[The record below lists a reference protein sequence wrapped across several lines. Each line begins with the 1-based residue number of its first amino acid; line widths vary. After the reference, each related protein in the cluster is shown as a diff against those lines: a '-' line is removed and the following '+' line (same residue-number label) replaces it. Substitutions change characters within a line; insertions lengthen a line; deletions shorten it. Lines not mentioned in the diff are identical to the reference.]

1 MRLLL
6 SVALLSSVLQLCSA
20 APVRENLN
28 CAEVNNATAGHLAI
42 HHINDNHDH
51 GYKFKIDEVTEV
63 DLKMVDH
70 GCDIELQLLLKETA
84 CHTISP
90 RDFEECPERSLGERA
105 VVANCSV
112 LITVKDNDAKV
123 SKYDCETR
131 QELTNLEMVRIC
143 PDCPMLVPLNDPE
156 GLKSIREAVTEFN
169 KNTSN
174 EHVFVLQEVG
184 RIKAAYIMSAGM
196 NYYAEFTLVET
207 VCPRESRIMHEACKP
222 MCPDRAEHAFCR
234 SSYSKM
240 NGLYS
245 VECEFYPAK
254 NTDVLGPG
262 EQEPICSPFPP
273 NCVPVPPPHPPR
285 GHGRNHGPP
294 APPAHGHGPPA
305 PPAHGHGPPAPPAHG
320 HGPPQRP
327 PPTQEKHLPRPPFP
341 HFPCFPPMTRADPAI
356 HPICPWPQR
365 RVLPMPGPGCMP
377 LGPKNN

>member
-1 MRLLL
+1 
-6 SVALLSSVLQLCSA
+6 
-20 APVRENLN
+20 
-28 CAEVNNATAGHLAI
+28 
-42 HHINDNHDH
+42 
-51 GYKFKIDEVTEV
+51 
-63 DLKMVDH
+63 
-70 GCDIELQLLLKETA
+70 
-84 CHTISP
+84 
-90 RDFEECPERSLGERA
+90 
-105 VVANCSV
+105 
-112 LITVKDNDAKV
+112 
-123 SKYDCETR
+123 
-131 QELTNLEMVRIC
+131 
-143 PDCPMLVPLNDPE
+143 MLV
-156 GLKSIREAVTEFN
+156 S
-169 KNTSN
+169 
-174 EHVFVLQEVG
+174 LQ
-184 RIKAAYIMSAGM
+184 
-196 NYYAEFTLVET
+196 
-207 VCPRESRIMHEACKP
+207 
-222 MCPDRAEHAFCR
+222 EHAFCR